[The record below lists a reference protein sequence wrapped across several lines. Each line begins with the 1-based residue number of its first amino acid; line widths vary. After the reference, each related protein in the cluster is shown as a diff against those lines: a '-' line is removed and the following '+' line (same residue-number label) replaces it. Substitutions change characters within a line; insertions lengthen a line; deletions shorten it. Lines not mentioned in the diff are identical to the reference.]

1 MLSYQQTLAGLRCV
15 MGIVLDL
22 QCVSSTCMVSVQ
34 THSMLRGDVY
44 WCVLMCCAQLP
55 TNARGLAVRN
65 GHGAG
70 LAVCKFN
77 LHGIGANSQHAT
89 CGDVYWCVLMC
100 CAQLPT
106 NSIINT
112 LGYQQAQLPARS
124 GTNKFSDQAQITLLM
139 YSPSK
144 NPKVLKQRLGKC
156 RQHRSYKT

>member
-1 MLSYQQTLAGLRCV
+1 MLGYQQTLAGLRCV
-15 MGIVLDL
+15 MGILLDL
-22 QCVSSTCMVSVQ
+22 QCISSACMVSVP
-34 THSMLRGDVY
+34 TCNMLRVDVY
-44 WCVLMCCAQLP
+44 WCVLMRCAQLP

-65 GHGAG
+65 GHSAG
-70 LAVCKFN
+70 LALRKFN
-77 LHGIGANSQHAT
+77 LHCIGANSQHAT

-144 NPKVLKQRLGKC
+144 NPKVLKQRLGKM
-156 RQHRSYKT
+156 QTTSIL